1 MLDRARTLLGP
12 DVPLVLATLPEL
24 GVEGTFDAAVCT
36 FDGLNY
42 LAPGELPL
50 TFAALAER
58 LRPDGWLVFDVHT
71 DAMMDFTVAQPVVT
85 GESEGSRFTISSDV
99 DRAARTCVTS
109 IELEPPDGRS
119 FAEEHR
125 QWFHAEADLRT
136 ALGAAG
142 FTVGAVTDE
151 YTAVP
156 VGDSTLRATWIAR
169 RS

>member
-42 LAPGELPL
+42 LGPGELAP

-58 LRPDGWLVFDVHT
+58 LRPEGWLVFDVHT
-71 DAMMDFTVAQPVVT
+71 DAMMDFTVGQPVVT
-85 GESEGSRFTISSDV
+85 GEADGSRFRIASDV
-99 DRAARTCVTS
+99 DRAARSCVTT
-109 IELEPPDGRS
+109 IELEPPDGIP
-119 FAEEHR
+119 FEEEHR
-125 QWFHAEADLRT
+125 QWFHADADIRA
-136 ALGAAG
+136 ALGDAG
-142 FTVGAVTDE
+142 FAVAAVQDE
-151 YTAVP
+151 YTAAP
-156 VGDSTLRATWIAR
+156 ADGSSLRATWIAR

>member
-42 LAPGELPL
+42 LAPGELHA
-50 TFAALAER
+50 TFAALADR
-58 LRPDGWLVFDVHT
+58 LRPGGWFVFDVHT

-85 GESEGSRFTISSDV
+85 GEADGSRFTISSDV
-99 DRAARTCVTS
+99 DPAARTCVTT
-109 IELEPPDGRS
+109 IELDPSDGLP
-119 FAEEHR
+119 FEEEHR
-125 QWFHAEADLRT
+125 QWFHPEPDLRLRSPAPASPSLRST
-136 ALGAAG
+136 TSTPPRPA
-142 FTVGAVTDE
+142 DE
-151 YTAVP
+151 
-156 VGDSTLRATWIAR
+156 SSLRATWIAR

>member
-42 LAPGELPL
+42 LAPDELHA
-50 TFAALAER
+50 TFAALADR
-58 LRPDGWLVFDVHT
+58 LRPGGWFVFDVHT

-85 GESEGSRFTISSDV
+85 GEAEGSRFTISSDV
-99 DRAARTCVTS
+99 DPAARTCVTT
-109 IELEPPDGRS
+109 IELDPSDGLP
-119 FAEEHR
+119 FEEEHR
-125 QWFHAEADLRT
+125 QWFHSEADLRA
-136 ALGAAG
+136 ALAGVGFAVAA
-142 FTVGAVTDE
+142 VQDE
-151 YTAVP
+151 YTAAP
-156 VGDSTLRATWIAR
+156 ADESSLRATWIAR